1 MYSRLIQPE
10 PLNVPSLR
18 IVPISG
24 FWPGSTELKLPR
36 KFFSKKRPKSKSVAT
51 SKENQQTGMKMR
63 FMVGERR
70 KKKKTLDR
78 LQNRMGWKNQSIM
91 ADSEEEMRDA
101 EREENA
107 FEEKST

>member
-1 MYSRLIQPE
+1 
-10 PLNVPSLR
+10 
-18 IVPISG
+18 
-24 FWPGSTELKLPR
+24 
-36 KFFSKKRPKSKSVAT
+36 
-51 SKENQQTGMKMR
+51 MR